1 MHFIVKILYYSILLI
16 FFNLTNIKG
25 QIFVATNGNDNNP
38 GTKEQPF
45 KTITKAISVAV
56 PGDTIYVRGGIYS
69 LSSTISIGSSK
80 SGTSDK
86 KYYLFSYSG
95 ERVVLDFSSMT
106 FSGSNRGISLRA
118 NYWHIKGIEIKGAG
132 DNGMEINGGSYN
144 IIENC
149 SFYENRDTGLQ
160 LSNGASNNKIINC
173 DSFNNLDPDDEGDA
187 DGFAPKLTVGTNNYF
202 YGCRAWQNS
211 DDGWDG
217 YLRDANDVTTI
228 LENCWA
234 FNNGYRKDGSTS
246 KGNGNGFKMGGG
258 DNSNSKNLMHHFILK
273 NCLAFNNK
281 VKGFDQNNNAGS
293 MTLLNCTGFGNKSAN
308 YRITRQLNSGQSL
321 IVKNCISLNGSV
333 ELGSFAIQEKN
344 SWLSPFNISEND
356 FVSIDASE
364 AFATR
369 KEDGSLPDINFM
381 HLASNSQFIDA
392 GVDVGLPYYGTA
404 PDLGAFEFNNTTSVK
419 INENISSDFQLFQNY
434 PNPFNPS
441 TTIKFILNKSSNVK
455 IRVYDILGNL
465 VAELLN
471 SFLVEGFHSII
482 WNAGNFNLTS
492 GVYFI
497 KIEYDSNIR
506 IIKAMYLK

>member
-1 MHFIVKILYYSILLI
+1 MRFIAKLLLIYFLLI
-16 FFNLTNIKG
+16 FFTLTDIKG
-25 QIFVATNGNDNNP
+25 QIFVSTDGNDNNS

-69 LSSTISIGSSK
+69 LTSTISIGSSK
-80 SGTSDK
+80 SGTSEK
-86 KYYLFSYSG
+86 KYYLFAYKN
-95 ERVVLDFSSMT
+95 ERPILDFSSMS

-118 NYWHIKGIEIKGAG
+118 NYWYIKGFDIKGAG
-132 DNGMEINGGSYN
+132 DNGMEIYGGSYN
-144 IIENC
+144 IIEFC
-149 SFYENRDTGLQ
+149 SFYENRDSGLQ

-173 DSFNNLDPDDEGDA
+173 DSYNNLDPDDEGDA
-187 DGFAPKLTVGTNNYF
+187 DGFAPKLTVGNNNYF

-217 YLRDANDVTTI
+217 YLRGANDVTTI
-228 LENCWA
+228 LENCWT

-258 DNSNSKNLMHHFILK
+258 DNSNSQNLMHHFVLK

-308 YRITRQLNSGQSL
+308 YRITRQLNAGQSL

-344 SWLSPFNISEND
+344 SWLSPFKISESD
-356 FVSIDASE
+356 FLSIDPSE
-364 AFATR
+364 AFAPR
-369 KEDGSLPDINFM
+369 KSDGSLPDIKFM

-392 GVDVGLPYYGTA
+392 GVDVGLPFNGTA
-404 PDLGAFEFNNTTSVK
+404 PDLGAFEFNNATSIK
-419 INENISSDFQLFQNY
+419 INESISNDFQVFQNY

-441 TTIKFILNKSSNVK
+441 TIIKFNIPENSNVK
-455 IRVYDILGNL
+455 IKVYDLLGNL

-471 SFLVEGFHSII
+471 SFLTAGTYSIV
-482 WNAGNFNLTS
+482 WKADDFNLNS
-492 GVYFI
+492 GIYFI
-497 KIEYDSNIR
+497 RIECERSAKT
-506 IIKAMYLK
+506 IKAMYLK